1 MSNARVLDDAP
12 WLKSGPT
19 ARVLGLLNG
28 NGEEARVVG
37 GAVRNALLQIPCGD
51 IDIATTALPDEVI
64 RRARAAGIKS
74 VPTGIE
80 HGTVTLVVDGQPF
93 EVTTLRED
101 TETFGRKAK
110 VAFGR
115 DWVRDAERR
124 DFTINGLSVDA
135 AGVVHDHVGGFDDI
149 LAKRVRFIGDPDR
162 RIAEDYLRILRF
174 FRIHAAYGA
183 GEPDRDG
190 YLACIRLRAGLATL
204 SAERVRMEMLKLVIA
219 DGAAGAVAAMADGGL
234 LLPIFGGVAYTGPFA
249 AMISAERLLG
259 LKPDAVR
266 RLGAL
271 AVAVTEDARRVATR
285 LRLTNAETKALDS
298 MGHRW
303 WRLAGMDEA
312 IARRRLYRLGEER
325 YRDRLM
331 LAWARAGADTDSA
344 HWRELAT
351 LPERWSA
358 PKFPLKAAD
367 FIARGI
373 AEGPALG
380 RGARA
385 GRRRLAGG
393 GFPVWMNPKA
403 VGHQRQLHAVR
414 FQGIDG
420 VMRAREDEHL
430 LFAIGGEA
438 VGEPYRKIHGQGGL
452 AGGGKRGKSAPDDL
466 VPCFGEFQSP

>member
-1 MSNARVLDDAP
+1 
-12 WLKSGPT
+12 
-19 ARVLGLLNG
+19 
-28 NGEEARVVG
+28 
-37 GAVRNALLQIPCGD
+37 
-51 IDIATTALPDEVI
+51 
-64 RRARAAGIKS
+64 
-74 VPTGIE
+74 
-80 HGTVTLVVDGQPF
+80 
-93 EVTTLRED
+93 LRED

-135 AGVVHDHVGGFDDI
+135 GGVVHDHVGGLDDV
-149 LAKRVRFIGDPDR
+149 LAKRVRFIGDPSQ
-162 RIAEDYLRILRF
+162 RIAEDYLRIPRF

-183 GEPDRDG
+183 GEPDRAG
-190 YLACIRLRAGLATL
+190 YLACIAARAGLTTL
-204 SAERVRMEMLKLVIA
+204 SAERVRMEMLKLMVA
-219 DGAAGAVAAMADGGL
+219 EGAPGAVAAMADGGL
-234 LLPIFGGVAYTGPFA
+234 LLPIFGGVAYIGPFT

-259 LKPDAVR
+259 LEPSAVR

-271 AVAVTEDARRVATR
+271 AVAVTEDARRLATR

-312 IARRRLYRLGEER
+312 IARRRLYRLGEGR

-331 LAWARAGADTDSA
+331 LAWARAGAGTNSA

-351 LPERWSA
+351 LPQRWSA

-380 RGARA
+380 QVLALAEDAWLAADFPLDEPALKAIADQTVARFT
-385 GRRRLAGG
+385 RDHR
-393 GFPVWMNPKA
+393 P
-403 VGHQRQLHAVR
+403 
-414 FQGIDG
+414 
-420 VMRAREDEHL
+420 
-430 LFAIGGEA
+430 
-438 VGEPYRKIHGQGGL
+438 
-452 AGGGKRGKSAPDDL
+452 
-466 VPCFGEFQSP
+466 

>member
-1 MSNARVLDDAP
+1 
-12 WLKSGPT
+12 
-19 ARVLGLLNG
+19 
-28 NGEEARVVG
+28 
-37 GAVRNALLQIPCGD
+37 
-51 IDIATTALPDEVI
+51 LPAEVT
-64 RRARAAGIKS
+64 RRAKAAGIKS

-80 HGTVTLVVDGQPF
+80 HGTVTLVVDAQPF

-135 AGVVHDHVGGFDDI
+135 AGVVHDHVGGLDDI
-149 LAKRVRFIGDPDR
+149 LAKRVRFIGDPDQ

-174 FRIHAAYGA
+174 FRMHAAYGT
-183 GEPDRDG
+183 GEPDRAG
-190 YLACIRLRAGLATL
+190 YLACIAAREGLATL

-219 DGAAGAVAAMADGGL
+219 QGAVGAITAMADGGL
-234 LLPIFGGVAYTGPFA
+234 LLPVFGGIPYIGPFK
-249 AMISAERLLG
+249 AMIAAERLLG
-259 LKPDAVR
+259 LEPNAIR

-271 AVAVTEDARRVATR
+271 AVAVTEDAKRLATR
-285 LRLTNAETKALDS
+285 LRLTNAETRTLDS

-312 IARRRLYRLGEER
+312 RARRRLYRLGADR

-331 LAWARAGADTDSA
+331 LAWARSGQDSDSA
-344 HWRELAT
+344 SWRELAT

-358 PKFPLKAAD
+358 PKFPLRAAD

-380 RGARA
+380 HAL
-385 GRRRLAGG
+385 RLAEDAWLAAD
-393 GFPVWMNPKA
+393 FPLDQAALEAIADQA
-403 VGHQRQLHAVR
+403 VTR
-414 FQGIDG
+414 FTRDH
-420 VMRAREDEHL
+420 RL
-430 LFAIGGEA
+430 
-438 VGEPYRKIHGQGGL
+438 
-452 AGGGKRGKSAPDDL
+452 
-466 VPCFGEFQSP
+466 